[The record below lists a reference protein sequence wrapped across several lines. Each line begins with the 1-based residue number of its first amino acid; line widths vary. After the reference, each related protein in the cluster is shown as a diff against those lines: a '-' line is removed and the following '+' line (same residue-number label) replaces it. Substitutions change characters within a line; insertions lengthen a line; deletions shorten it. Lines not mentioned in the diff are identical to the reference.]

1 MTTMVQI
8 PSRIRGIPPAA
19 SLRKWAQAALAHEA
33 MLTVR
38 IVNRAEA
45 QHLNHAY
52 RRNNYATNVLTFAY
66 GGAPLEADIV
76 LCAQVVAREAREQ
89 GISVSAHYAHLTVHG
104 VLHAQGLDH
113 ENAGDAQKMEARE
126 IAILGKLGFENP
138 YET

>member
-1 MTTMVQI
+1 MTTTVQI
-8 PSRIRGIPPAA
+8 ASRIPGIPPAA
-19 SLRKWAQAALAHEA
+19 SLRKWAQAALVREA
-33 MLTVR
+33 VLTIR

-45 QHLNHAY
+45 QRLNRAY
-52 RRNNYATNVLTFAY
+52 RRKNYATNVLTFAY

-89 GISVSAHYAHLTVHG
+89 RKSLAAHYAHLAVHG
-104 VLHAQGLDH
+104 VLHVQGLDH
-113 ENAGDAQKMEARE
+113 ENARDAQKMEARE

>member
-1 MTTMVQI
+1 MTTSVQI
-8 PSRIRGIPPAA
+8 ASRVPGIPSAA
-19 SLRKWAQAALAHEA
+19 SFQKWAEAALAKA
-33 MLTVR
+33 AVLTVR

-45 QHLNHAY
+45 QRLNHSY
-52 RRNNYATNVLTFAY
+52 RRKNYATNVLTFAY
-66 GGAPLEADIV
+66 GGAPLEADVV

-89 GISVSAHYAHLTVHG
+89 GKSLAAHYAHLTVHG

-113 ENAGDAQKMEARE
+113 ENARDAQKMEARE

>member
-1 MTTMVQI
+1 MPGI
-8 PSRIRGIPPAA
+8 PSAA
-19 SLRKWAQAALAHEA
+19 SFRKWAQAALAKDA
-33 MLTVR
+33 VVTLR

-45 QHLNHAY
+45 QRLNRSY
-52 RRNNYATNVLTFAY
+52 RRKNYATNVLTFAY

-89 GISVSAHYAHLTVHG
+89 GKLLAAHYAHLTVHG
-104 VLHAQGLDH
+104 ALHAQGLDH
-113 ENAGDAQKMEARE
+113 ENARDAQKMEARE